1 MNDDK
6 NYYIQLNSKVEKML
20 RTSEFLGSGHNGIV
34 YLLPN
39 HRVIK
44 IFKDKKVCSGEY
56 NIFIKTRK
64 SKYFP
69 NVYEHGEY
77 YIVRDYAGGQRL
89 DKYIKKHGINEVISL
104 NIIKL
109 IEEFT
114 KLKFN
119 RLDIR
124 CKDLYLMD
132 DFSINV
138 IDPKNNY
145 SKNVVYPRHLMK
157 GLNNLGVV
165 EEFLSVVSEKRP
177 RTYKLWSYRFNQYL
191 EKNIK

>member
-1 MNDDK
+1 MNEDR
-6 NYYIQLNSKVEKML
+6 NYYIQLNSRVEKMI
-20 RTSEFLGSGHNGIV
+20 RKSEFLGSGHNGIV
-34 YLLPN
+34 YLLPDKK
-39 HRVIK
+39 VIK
-44 IFKDKKVCSGEY
+44 IFKDKKVCEGEY
-56 NIFIKTRK
+56 NILIKTKR

-69 NVYEHGEY
+69 KVYEHGAY
-77 YIVRDYAGGQRL
+77 YIVRDYASGVRL
-89 DKYIKKHGINEVISL
+89 DKYIKKHGINKKISL

-109 IEEFT
+109 IVEFK
-114 KLKFN
+114 KLKFK

-145 SKNVVYPRHLMK
+145 SKNVIYPRHLMK

-165 EEFLSVVSEKRP
+165 DEFLSTVSDENP
-177 RTYKLWSYRFNQYL
+177 EIYKLWNFKFKQYL
-191 EKNIK
+191 EENIK

>member
-20 RTSEFLGSGHNGIV
+20 KTSEFLGSGHNGIV

-39 HRVIK
+39 NRVIK
-44 IFKDKKVCSGEY
+44 IFKNKKVCQGEY
-56 NIFIKTRK
+56 NIFVKTRK

-69 NVYEHGEY
+69 KVYEHGPY
-77 YIVRDYAGGQRL
+77 YIVRDFASGKRL
-89 DKYIKKHGINEVISL
+89 DKYIKKNGINKKISL

-109 IEEFT
+109 IEEFS

-145 SKNVVYPRHLMK
+145 SKIVIYPRHLMK
-157 GLNNLGVV
+157 GLNNLGVID
-165 EEFLSVVSEKRP
+165 EFLSVVQVERP
-177 RTYKLWSYRFNQYL
+177 KTYELWNFRFKQYL
-191 EKNIK
+191 EENIK

>member
-1 MNDDK
+1 MNEDR
-6 NYYIQLNSKVEKML
+6 NYYIQLNSRVEKMI
-20 RTSEFLGSGHNGIV
+20 RKSEFLGSGHNGIV

-39 HRVIK
+39 KKVIK
-44 IFKDKKVCSGEY
+44 IFKDKKVCEGEY
-56 NIFIKTRK
+56 NILIKTRR

-69 NVYEHGEY
+69 KVYEHGAY
-77 YIVRDYAGGQRL
+77 YIVRDYASGERL
-89 DKYIKKHGINEVISL
+89 DKYIKKHGINKKISL

-109 IEEFT
+109 IVEFK
-114 KLKFN
+114 KLKFK

-124 CKDLYLMD
+124 CKDLYLTD

-145 SKNVVYPRHLMK
+145 SKNVIYPRHLMK

-165 EEFLSVVSEKRP
+165 DEFLSTVSDENP
-177 RTYKLWSYRFNQYL
+177 EIYKLWNFKFKQYL
-191 EKNIK
+191 EENIK

>member
-1 MNDDK
+1 MNEDR
-6 NYYIQLNSKVEKML
+6 NYYIQLNSRVEKML

-39 HRVIK
+39 NRIIK
-44 IFKDKKVCSGEY
+44 IFKDKKICAGEY
-56 NIFIKTRK
+56 NIFMKTRK

-69 NVYEHGEY
+69 KVYEHGAY
-77 YIVRDYAGGQRL
+77 YIVRDFACGQRL
-89 DKYIKKHGINEVISL
+89 DKYIKKHGINKIISL

-109 IEEFT
+109 IEEFK

-145 SKNVVYPRHLMK
+145 SKSVVYPRHLMK

-165 EEFLSVVSEKRP
+165 DQFLEVVCEERP
-177 RTYKLWSYRFNQYL
+177 KTFELWNFRFKQYL

>member
-1 MNDDK
+1 MNEDRS
-6 NYYIQLNSKVEKML
+6 YYIQLNSRVEKMI
-20 RTSEFLGSGHNGIV
+20 RKSEFLGSGHNGIV
-34 YLLPN
+34 YLLPDKK
-39 HRVIK
+39 VIK
-44 IFKDKKVCSGEY
+44 IFKDKKVCEGEY
-56 NIFIKTRK
+56 NILIKTKR

-69 NVYEHGEY
+69 KVYEHGAY
-77 YIVRDYAGGQRL
+77 YIVRDYASGQRL
-89 DKYIKKHGINEVISL
+89 DKYIKKHGINKKISL

-109 IEEFT
+109 IVEFK
-114 KLKFN
+114 KLKFK

-145 SKNVVYPRHLMK
+145 SKNVIYPRHLMK

-165 EEFLSVVSEKRP
+165 DEFLSVVNHENP
-177 RTYKLWSYRFNQYL
+177 EIYELWNFKFKQYL
-191 EKNIK
+191 EENIK

>member
-1 MNDDK
+1 MNEDK
-6 NYYIQLNSKVEKML
+6 NYYIQLNSRVEKML
-20 RTSEFLGSGHNGIV
+20 RKSEFLGAGHNGIV

-39 HRVIK
+39 KRVIK
-44 IFKDKKVCSGEY
+44 IFKNKKVCAGEY
-56 NIFIKTRK
+56 NIFTKTRK

-69 NVYEHGEY
+69 RVYEHGAY
-77 YIVRDYAGGQRL
+77 YIVRDYASGVRL
-89 DKYIKKHGINEVISL
+89 DKYIKKHGMNKTISH

-109 IEEFT
+109 IEEFE

-145 SKNVVYPRHLMK
+145 SKNVIYPRHLMK
-157 GLNNLGVV
+157 GLNNLGVID
-165 EEFLSVVSEKRP
+165 EFLSVVCDECPKIYELWNSKF
-177 RTYKLWSYRFNQYL
+177 KLYL

>member
-1 MNDDK
+1 MNEDK
-6 NYYIQLNSKVEKML
+6 DYYIQLNSKVEKML

-34 YLLPN
+34 YMLPN
-39 HRVIK
+39 NRVIK
-44 IFKDKKVCSGEY
+44 IFKDKKICSGEY

-69 NVYEHGEY
+69 NVYEHGAY
-77 YIVRDYAGGQRL
+77 YIVRDYAAGQRL

-114 KLKFN
+114 KLKFK

-145 SKNVVYPRHLMK
+145 SKNVTYPRHLMK
-157 GLNNLGVV
+157 GLNNLGVID
-165 EEFLSVVSEKRP
+165 EFLSVVSEKRP
-177 RTYKLWSYRFNQYL
+177 KTYKFWSFKFNQYL
-191 EKNIK
+191 KENIK

>member
-1 MNDDK
+1 MNEDR
-6 NYYIQLNSKVEKML
+6 NYYIQLNSSVEKMI
-20 RTSEFLGSGHNGIV
+20 RKSEFLGSGHNGIV
-34 YLLPN
+34 YLLPDKK
-39 HRVIK
+39 VIK
-44 IFKDKKVCSGEY
+44 IFKDKKVCEGEY
-56 NIFIKTRK
+56 NILIKTRR

-69 NVYEHGEY
+69 KVYEHGAY
-77 YIVRDYAGGQRL
+77 YIVRDYASGERL
-89 DKYIKKHGINEVISL
+89 DKYIKKHGINKKISL

-109 IEEFT
+109 ILEFK
-114 KLKFN
+114 KLKFK

-145 SKNVVYPRHLMK
+145 SKNVIYPRHLMK

-165 EEFLSVVSEKRP
+165 DEFLSIVSEENP
-177 RTYKLWSYRFNQYL
+177 EIYELWNSKFKQYL
-191 EKNIK
+191 EENIK

>member
-1 MNDDK
+1 MNEDK
-6 NYYIQLNSKVEKML
+6 SYYIQLNSNIEKML
-20 RTSEFLGSGHNGIV
+20 KTSEFLGSGHNGIV

-39 HRVIK
+39 NKVIK
-44 IFKDKKVCSGEY
+44 IFKDKKVCTGEY

-69 NVYEHGEY
+69 KVYEHGAY
-77 YIVRDYAGGQRL
+77 YIVREFVGGQRL
-89 DKYIKKHGINEVISL
+89 DKYIKKNGINKVISL

-109 IEEFT
+109 MEEFK

-145 SKNVVYPRHLMK
+145 SKKVIYPRHLMK

-165 EEFLSVVSEKRP
+165 DQFLEVVCEESPKTFE
-177 RTYKLWSYRFNQYL
+177 LWDFRFKQYL